1 LVNTVHPADLVPY
14 TRKPFFLIV
23 ESASAAAYRN
33 MPNLF
38 NQPLLCLLSPTAYP
52 TTTNSSG
59 GSIYTFF
66 LYSPVVAFSVVSQI
80 AKIGAD
86 KWLRLE
92 AMFAGLEDLSFDLIV
107 AHVTDPNTRRFL
119 SDDFLRQIVCRHV
132 VCCAVLALH
141 RDFSRP
147 ENRPQSAPESF
158 ADVVSAPALRR
169 KVRDVVEF
177 CAAEELY
184 RMEDEA
190 PSSSL
195 KEQQQRGS
203 EDGDSDDNGG
213 ADDSS
218 AGEERAVHAS
228 PVPATPALSPQ
239 QPVLSADNQ
248 EHSITTST

>member
-1 LVNTVHPADLVPY
+1 
-14 TRKPFFLIV
+14 
-23 ESASAAAYRN
+23 

-80 AKIGAD
+80 AKLSAD

-92 AMFAGLEDLSFDLIV
+92 AMFAELEDLSFDLIV

-147 ENRPQSAPESF
+147 ENRPQSAPESL
-158 ADVVSAPALRR
+158 ADVVSAPALLR
-169 KVRDVVEF
+169 KVRDMVEF
-177 CAAEELY
+177 CSAEELY
-184 RMEDEA
+184 QMEDEA

-195 KEQQQRGS
+195 KEQQQQQRGS
-203 EDGDSDDNGG
+203 GDGDSGDNDG
-213 ADDSS
+213 ADGSS

-239 QPVLSADNQ
+239 QSVLSADNQ
-248 EHSITTST
+248 EHSTTTST